1 MRVGFV
7 LFHYCSFDPSARE
20 LQRSELA
27 FNRPGISDREKSGN
41 ASRRGKAPLKPALD
55 LDDAAIISE
64 VIGPD
69 NPKSPKKMVA

>member
-27 FNRPGISDREKSGN
+27 FNGPG
-41 ASRRGKAPLKPALD
+41 SRTARNRVMLSSMGATCVKAFHF
-55 LDDAAIISE
+55 DDGAII
-64 VIGPD
+64 
-69 NPKSPKKMVA
+69 A